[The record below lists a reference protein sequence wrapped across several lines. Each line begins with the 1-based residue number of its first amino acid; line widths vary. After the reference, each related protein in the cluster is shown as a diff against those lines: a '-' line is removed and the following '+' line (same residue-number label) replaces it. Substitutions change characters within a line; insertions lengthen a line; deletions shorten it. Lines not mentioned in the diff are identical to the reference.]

1 MIKKLIYNFDMD
13 MITFKVLSWQNWSDA
28 IVAKTQIELNINID
42 IDIEDLIY
50 GPALDPENPKPFC
63 SKFMFNKLYEDRVFV
78 RHHTDK
84 DSYWF
89 INGDSTCLLYKP
101 KLQ

>member
-1 MIKKLIYNFDMD
+1 MD
-13 MITFKVLSWQNWSDA
+13 STTDKISFKVISWDDWSNA
-28 IVAKTQIELNINID
+28 ITKRIIEELRYAVD
-42 IDIEDLIY
+42 LDVEDLIFA
-50 GPALDPENPKPFC
+50 PKLDPENPKDFC
-63 SKFMFNKLYEDRVFV
+63 KRFVFDELYEDRVFV
-78 RHHTDK
+78 RHNTNK

>member
-1 MIKKLIYNFDMD
+1 MD
-13 MITFKVLSWQNWSDA
+13 STTNLTFKVISWQDWSDA
-28 IVAKTQIELNINID
+28 LMKNVLSEIQINMDLD
-42 IDIEDLIY
+42 LEDLVY

-63 SKFMFNKLYEDRVFV
+63 SNFMFNELYEDRVFV